1 MYSLLRLVPPASGP
15 PPVVAA
21 FDVDGTLTTGD
32 CVTPFLRRA
41 AGRRLWTTLLRH
53 PLALAAAAARRDRDR
68 LKELACSALR
78 GIESTEIEHLGD
90 AFAREVGAGRL
101 RDDTVARLRRHREL
115 GHTVIF
121 ASASLDPYLV
131 PLGGSLG
138 VDAIVCTVLER
149 ATQWHEVGIERRGR
163 EDHRVS
169 ELTGRLVG
177 ANCRGAE
184 KARRV
189 RDWLLE
195 NDLADAELWAYGDSS
210 GDDELLA
217 LADRPLRVDGIR
229 VDPEPR

>member
-1 MYSLLRLVPPASGP
+1 VYSLLRLVPPASGP

-53 PLALAAAAARRDRDR
+53 PLALGAAAARRDRDR

-78 GIESTEIEHLGD
+78 GIESTEIEHLGE

-115 GHTVIF
+115 GHTVIL

-131 PLGGSLG
+131 PLGRSLG
-138 VDAIVCTVLER
+138 VDAVVCTVLER
-149 ATQWHEVGIERRGR
+149 GR
-163 EDHRVS
+163 DGR
-169 ELTGRLVG
+169 LTGRLVG

-189 RDWLLE
+189 RGWLRE
-195 NDLADAELWAYGDSS
+195 HDLADAELWAYGDSL
-210 GDDELLA
+210 GDDDLLA

>member
-1 MYSLLRLVPPASGP
+1 VYSLLRLVPPASGP

-41 AGRRLWTTLLRH
+41 AGTRLWTTLLRH

-78 GIESTEIEHLGD
+78 GIESTEIEHLGE

-115 GHTVIF
+115 GHTVIL

-131 PLGGSLG
+131 PLGRSLG
-138 VDAIVCTVLER
+138 VDAVVCTVLER
-149 ATQWHEVGIERRGR
+149 GR
-163 EDHRVS
+163 DGR
-169 ELTGRLVG
+169 LTGRLVG

-189 RDWLLE
+189 RGWLQE
-195 NDLADAELWAYGDSS
+195 HDLADAELWAYGDSS

>member
-41 AGRRLWTTLLRH
+41 AGTRLWTTLLRH
-53 PLALAAAAARRDRDR
+53 PLALGAAAARRDRDR

-78 GIESTEIEHLGD
+78 GIESTEIEHLGE

-115 GHTVIF
+115 GHTVIL

-131 PLGGSLG
+131 PLGRSLG
-138 VDAIVCTVLER
+138 VDAVVCTVLER
-149 ATQWHEVGIERRGR
+149 GKDGR
-163 EDHRVS
+163 
-169 ELTGRLVG
+169 LTGRLVG

-189 RDWLLE
+189 RGWLQEL
-195 NDLADAELWAYGDSS
+195 DLADAELWAYGDSS

>member
-41 AGRRLWTTLLRH
+41 AGTRLWTTLLRH

-78 GIESTEIEHLGD
+78 GSESTEIEHLGEV
-90 AFAREVGAGRL
+90 FAREVGAGRL

-115 GHTVIF
+115 GHTVIL

-131 PLGGSLG
+131 PLGRSLG
-138 VDAIVCTVLER
+138 VDAVVCTVLER
-149 ATQWHEVGIERRGR
+149 GKDGR
-163 EDHRVS
+163 
-169 ELTGRLVG
+169 LTGRLVG

-189 RDWLLE
+189 RGWLLE
-195 NDLADAELWAYGDSS
+195 HDLADAELWAYGDSS

>member
-1 MYSLLRLVPPASGP
+1 MPSASGP

-21 FDVDGTLTTGD
+21 FDVDGTLTIGD

-53 PLALAAAAARRDRDR
+53 PLALVASAAHRDRDR

-78 GIESTEIEHLGD
+78 GIEATEIEQLGR
-90 AFAREVGAGRL
+90 AFAREVGEKRL

-115 GHTVIF
+115 GHTVIL
-121 ASASLDPYLV
+121 ASASLDPYLM
-131 PLGGSLG
+131 PLGSSLG
-138 VDAIVCTVLER
+138 VDAVVCTVLE
-149 ATQWHEVGIERRGR
+149 QGLDGR
-163 EDHRVS
+163 
-169 ELTGRLVG
+169 LTGRLVG

-189 RDWLLE
+189 QEWLRE
-195 NDLADAELWAYGDSS
+195 NGLADAELWAYGDSS

-217 LADRPLRVDGIR
+217 LADHPLRVDGIR
-229 VDPEPR
+229 VGPEPR

>member
-53 PLALAAAAARRDRDR
+53 PLALGAAAARRDRDR

-78 GIESTEIEHLGD
+78 GIESTEIEHLGEV
-90 AFAREVGAGRL
+90 FAREVGAGRL

-115 GHTVIF
+115 GHTVIL

-131 PLGGSLG
+131 PLGRSLG
-138 VDAIVCTVLER
+138 VDAVVCTVLER
-149 ATQWHEVGIERRGR
+149 GR
-163 EDHRVS
+163 DGR
-169 ELTGRLVG
+169 LTGRLVG

-189 RDWLLE
+189 RGWLRE
-195 NDLADAELWAYGDSS
+195 HDLADAELWAYGDSS

>member
-41 AGRRLWTTLLRH
+41 AGTRLWTTLLRH
-53 PLALAAAAARRDRDR
+53 PLALGAAAARRDRDR

-78 GIESTEIEHLGD
+78 GIESTEIEHLGEV
-90 AFAREVGAGRL
+90 FAREVGAGRL

-115 GHTVIF
+115 GHTVIL

-131 PLGGSLG
+131 PLGRSLG
-138 VDAIVCTVLER
+138 VDAVVCTVLER
-149 ATQWHEVGIERRGR
+149 GR
-163 EDHRVS
+163 DGR
-169 ELTGRLVG
+169 LTGRLVG

-189 RDWLLE
+189 RGWLRE
-195 NDLADAELWAYGDSS
+195 HDLADAELWAYGDSS

>member
-53 PLALAAAAARRDRDR
+53 PLALGAAAARRDRDR

-78 GIESTEIEHLGD
+78 GSESTEIEHLGEV
-90 AFAREVGAGRL
+90 FAREVGAGRL

-115 GHTVIF
+115 GHTVIL

-131 PLGGSLG
+131 PLGRSLG
-138 VDAIVCTVLER
+138 VDAVVCTVLER
-149 ATQWHEVGIERRGR
+149 GKDGR
-163 EDHRVS
+163 
-169 ELTGRLVG
+169 LTGRLVG

-189 RDWLLE
+189 RGWLRE
-195 NDLADAELWAYGDSS
+195 HDLADAELWAYGDSS

>member
-78 GIESTEIEHLGD
+78 GIEWTEIEHLGE

-138 VDAIVCTVLER
+138 VDAVVCTVLER
-149 ATQWHEVGIERRGR
+149 GADGR
-163 EDHRVS
+163 
-169 ELTGRLVG
+169 LTGRLVG

-210 GDDELLA
+210 GDNALLA
-217 LADRPLRVDGIR
+217 LAHRPLRVDGIR
-229 VDPEPR
+229 VDAEPR

>member
-1 MYSLLRLVPPASGP
+1 VYSLLRLVPPASGP

-41 AGRRLWTTLLRH
+41 AGTRLWTTLLRH

-78 GIESTEIEHLGD
+78 GIESTEIEHLGE

-115 GHTVIF
+115 GHTVIL

-131 PLGGSLG
+131 PLGRSLG
-138 VDAIVCTVLER
+138 VDAVVCTVLER
-149 ATQWHEVGIERRGR
+149 GR
-163 EDHRVS
+163 DGR
-169 ELTGRLVG
+169 LTGRLVG

-189 RDWLLE
+189 RGWLLE
-195 NDLADAELWAYGDSS
+195 HDLADAELWAYGDSS

>member
-41 AGRRLWTTLLRH
+41 AGTRLWTTLLRH

-78 GIESTEIEHLGD
+78 GIESTEIEHLGE

-115 GHTVIF
+115 GHTVIL
-121 ASASLDPYLV
+121 ASASLDPYLG
-131 PLGGSLG
+131 PLGRSLG
-138 VDAIVCTVLER
+138 VDAVVCTVLER
-149 ATQWHEVGIERRGR
+149 GKDGR
-163 EDHRVS
+163 F
-169 ELTGRLVG
+169 TGRLVG

-189 RDWLLE
+189 RGWLLE
-195 NDLADAELWAYGDSS
+195 HDLADAELWAYGDSS

>member
-138 VDAIVCTVLER
+138 VDAVVCTVLER
-149 ATQWHEVGIERRGR
+149 GADGR
-163 EDHRVS
+163 
-169 ELTGRLVG
+169 LTGRLVG

-195 NDLADAELWAYGDSS
+195 HDLADAELWAYGDSS
-210 GDDELLA
+210 GDDALLA
-217 LADRPLRVDGIR
+217 LADHPLRVDGIR
-229 VDPEPR
+229 VDAEPR

>member
-1 MYSLLRLVPPASGP
+1 MYSLLRLVPSASDP
-15 PPVVAA
+15 PSVVAA

-53 PLALAAAAARRDRDR
+53 PVALAGSAARRDRDR

-78 GIESTEIEHLGD
+78 GIESAEIEHLGE

-115 GHTVIF
+115 AHTVIL

-131 PLGGSLG
+131 PLGRSLG
-138 VDAIVCTVLER
+138 VDAVVCTVLER
-149 ATQWHEVGIERRGR
+149 GKDGR
-163 EDHRVS
+163 
-169 ELTGRLVG
+169 LTGRLVG

-189 RDWLLE
+189 SDWLRE
-195 NDLADAELWAYGDSS
+195 NDLAGAELWAYGDSS

-217 LADRPLRVDGIR
+217 LADHPLRVDGIR
-229 VDPEPR
+229 VDPEPVAEPPAEPSTMGGR

>member
-1 MYSLLRLVPPASGP
+1 VYSLLRLVPPASGP

-78 GIESTEIEHLGD
+78 GIESTEIEHLGE

-115 GHTVIF
+115 GHTVIL

-131 PLGGSLG
+131 PLGRSLG
-138 VDAIVCTVLER
+138 VDAVVCTVLER
-149 ATQWHEVGIERRGR
+149 GKDGR
-163 EDHRVS
+163 
-169 ELTGRLVG
+169 LTGRLVG

-189 RDWLLE
+189 RGWLRE
-195 NDLADAELWAYGDSS
+195 HDLADAELWAYGDSS
-210 GDDELLA
+210 GDDDLLA